1 MSATATLAPTRA
13 NANAVARPIPLPAPV
28 TKATLPAYDSFFC
41 IDVTPRCVVASPIE
55 MFGEKGRELV
65 EGDKLHPV
73 VKVNVAGLGND
84 DQFLWLTGKPLSL
97 FTE

>member
-1 MSATATLAPTRA
+1 ML
-13 NANAVARPIPLPAPV
+13 L
-28 TKATLPAYDSFFC
+28 
-41 IDVTPRCVVASPIE
+41 PRCVVASPIQ

-84 DQFLWLTGKPLSL
+84 DQFLWLTGKPVSL
-97 FTE
+97 FTELSGVRVLTRNEKHGTRRNRLMSANG